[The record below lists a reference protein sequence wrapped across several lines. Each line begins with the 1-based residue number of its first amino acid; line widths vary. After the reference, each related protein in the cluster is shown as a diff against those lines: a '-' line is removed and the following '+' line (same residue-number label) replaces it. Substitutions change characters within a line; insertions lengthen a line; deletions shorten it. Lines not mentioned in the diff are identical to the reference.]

1 MFTPPNMA
9 FGRNLRAAASSANE
23 SSSEP
28 LNLTNLPTNILEA
41 VVPGYSLVSRFI
53 LEIFGFDISLVVSV
67 FALLFG
73 LVTAFNISYRHIYA
87 QVEEYLTASITVDA
101 YDDIYDHVL
110 SWLSEQKVSKKTR
123 SLRVRSRR
131 DGLWDSGY
139 DGFPDVVMMESLNEN
154 DGIFNF
160 SKWEANVPPRFEPH
174 DRSEWFWHKGN
185 YFRFSRTKNMVF
197 GGSMFGRAFSEDE
210 KLKLTVFGRSTQPI
224 KALITEARD
233 RHLLKEKSKTT
244 VRRPALKEQRQRG
257 RHAWSKVAT
266 RPSRPIETVVLDTEQ
281 KTRILVDINE
291 YLHPATPRWYANR
304 GIPYRRGY
312 LFHGPPGTGKTSLSF
327 AIAGFF
333 GLDIY
338 CISLLEPTLTEEDLG
353 LLFNSLPRRCVVL
366 LEDIDS
372 AGLAR
377 KAEDA
382 GEGTDE
388 AAKDENNGGA
398 GEGSSEVRLSTSAD
412 IAKEVARAFKSVNDS
427 HQRKTG
433 ANKNENQGISL
444 SGLLNAIDGVAS
456 HEGRVLVMTTNRPEK
471 LDDALIRPGRV
482 DMKIGFTL
490 ATKGQIKEL
499 FVRMYSS
506 DSEKRGRVLANGS
519 PPSPCPPSRLNGDAY
534 HHTNTRNSDIG
545 ETTSTTNPEDNIK
558 REEEEKVEKQQ
569 QQEEGKQTSSSLKQP
584 PLLQAP
590 KSTKFST
597 LTPPDSPN
605 PSTIQK
611 PSSFVD
617 PASSS
622 ATTTAL
628 SSLFKQDTTLPFD
641 SDSQAINTLA
651 SAFADALPGST
662 FSPAEIQGF
671 LLTRK
676 KEPRRALAEV
686 VGWRN
691 ELLSSKRK
699 GDASSNNNHQ
709 SEDGCKGNTEE
720 SVKSSS

>member
-1 MFTPPNMA
+1 MA
-9 FGRNLRAAASSANE
+9 FGRSLRAAAASANE

-53 LEIFGFDISLVVSV
+53 LEIFGFDISLFVSI

-123 SLRVRSRR
+123 SLRVRSPR

-139 DGFPDVVMMESLNEN
+139 DGFPDVVIMDSLNED

-174 DRSEWFWHKGN
+174 DRSEWFWHNGS
-185 YFRFSRTKNMVF
+185 YFRFSRTRNMVF

-377 KAEDA
+377 KADDGQED
-382 GEGTDE
+382 TDE
-388 AAKDENNGGA
+388 GVKDEKNAGA
-398 GEGSSEVRLSTSAD
+398 SEGASEVRLSTSAD

-427 HQRKTG
+427 HQRKKATT
-433 ANKNENQGISL
+433 KSEHQGISL

-456 HEGRVLVMTTNRPEK
+456 HEGRVLVMTTNHPEK

-506 DSEKRGRVLANGS
+506 DDEKRGRLLANGS
-519 PPSPCPPSRLNGDAY
+519 PLPPCTPSHLNGDAS
-534 HHTNTRNSDIG
+534 HHTDSRNSNHG
-545 ETTSTTNPEDNIK
+545 ETAPTSNPERDG
-558 REEEEKVEKQQ
+558 EKGNVEKRQD
-569 QQEEGKQTSSSLKQP
+569 KPAPPSTSLKQP

-605 PSTIQK
+605 PSTIQR
-611 PSSFVD
+611 PSFAD

-622 ATTTAL
+622 ATTATL
-628 SSLFKQDTTLPFD
+628 SSLFKAAETTHPFD
-641 SDSQAINTLA
+641 LDSQTINTLA

-686 VGWRN
+686 AAWRDD
-691 ELLSSKRK
+691 LLMSKRK
-699 GDASSNNNHQ
+699 GDTTKNN
-709 SEDGCKGNTEE
+709 SPSADDYKGSTDEFVNP
-720 SVKSSS
+720 S

>member
-1 MFTPPNMA
+1 MA
-9 FGRNLRAAASSANE
+9 FGRSLRAAAASANE
-23 SSSEP
+23 TTSES

-53 LEIFGFDISLVVSV
+53 LEIFGFDISLVVSI

-73 LVTAFNISYRHIYA
+73 LVTAFNISYRHIYT

-123 SLRVRSRR
+123 SLRVRSPRQ
-131 DGLWDSGY
+131 GLWDSGY
-139 DGFPDVVMMESLNEN
+139 DSFSDVVMLDSLN
-154 DGIFNF
+154 DGDAIFNF

-185 YFRFSRTKNMVF
+185 YFRFSRTRNMVF

-382 GEGTDE
+382 EEKPDD
-388 AAKDENNGGA
+388 ASKDEKNVGA
-398 GEGSSEVRLSTSAD
+398 GEGASEVRLSTSAD
-412 IAKEVARAFKSVNDS
+412 IAKEVERAFKSVNDR
-427 HQRKTG
+427 HQRKNGT
-433 ANKNENQGISL
+433 KQNENQGISL

-456 HEGRVLVMTTNRPEK
+456 HEGRVLVMTTNRPER

-482 DMKIGFTL
+482 DLKIGFTL

-506 DSEKRGRVLANGS
+506 DNNEKRGHVLENGNT
-519 PPSPCPPSRLNGDAY
+519 PSPCPPTRLNGDAY
-534 HHTNTRNSDIG
+534 HHTNKKNDRDHG
-545 ETTSTTNPEDNIK
+545 ETAPLTNPEDIDQK
-558 REEEEKVEKQQ
+558 AKEYVEKQQ
-569 QQEEGKQTSSSLKQP
+569 HQQHEQEQNDKATPSPASLKQP

-605 PSTIQK
+605 PSAVQK
-611 PSSFVD
+611 PSSFAD
-617 PASSS
+617 PALSSS
-622 ATTTAL
+622 AATTTI
-628 SSLFKQDTTLPFD
+628 SSLFKSDAMHPFD
-641 SDSQAINTLA
+641 SDSQTINTLA
-651 SAFADALPGST
+651 SAFADALPGSI

-671 LLTRK
+671 LLMRK

-686 VGWRN
+686 VAWRD
-691 ELLSSKRK
+691 ELLISKRK
-699 GDASSNNNHQ
+699 GDLANNINHHNNHC
-709 SEDGCKGNTEE
+709 EDDYTD
-720 SVKSSS
+720 SH

>member
-1 MFTPPNMA
+1 MA
-9 FGRNLRAAASSANE
+9 FGRSLRAAAVSANE
-23 SSSEP
+23 TAPES

-67 FALLFG
+67 FALIFG

-110 SWLSEQKVSKKTR
+110 SWLSEQNVSKKTR
-123 SLRVRSRR
+123 SLRVRSPR
-131 DGLWDSGY
+131 DGLWDSSS
-139 DGFPDVVMMESLNEN
+139 DGFPDAMMLDSLNEG

-174 DRSEWFWHKGN
+174 DRSEWFWHRGN
-185 YFRFSRTKNMVF
+185 YFRFSRTRNMVF

-233 RHLLKEKSKTT
+233 RHMLKEKSKTT

-377 KAEDA
+377 KAEG
-382 GEGTDE
+382 GEEETDE
-388 AAKDENNGGA
+388 TKDEKNAGA

-412 IAKEVARAFKSVNDS
+412 IAKEVARAFKSVNDR
-427 HQRKTG
+427 HQRKNATN
-433 ANKNENQGISL
+433 NKNENQGISL

-506 DSEKRGRVLANGS
+506 DSEKRGRVLANGN
-519 PPSPCPPSRLNGDAY
+519 PPSPCPPSHLNGDAY
-534 HHTNTRNSDIG
+534 HHTSTKNDRDHG
-545 ETTSTTNPEDNIK
+545 ETASTNPENIDRK
-558 REEEEKVEKQQ
+558 AEEEKYLEKQQ
-569 QQEEGKQTSSSLKQP
+569 NKPTSSPASLKQP

-597 LTPPDSPN
+597 LTPPDSPS
-605 PSTIQK
+605 PSTIHR
-611 PSSFVD
+611 PSSFAD
-617 PASSS
+617 PASLSS
-622 ATTTAL
+622 ATTTTATL
-628 SSLFKQDTTLPFD
+628 SSLFKSETVYPFD
-641 SDSQAINTLA
+641 SDSQTINTLA

-686 VGWRN
+686 AAWRD

-699 GDASSNNNHQ
+699 AEPTINGNNHNH
-709 SEDGCKGNTEE
+709 SEDDL
-720 SVKSSS
+720 